1 MDGNWI
7 KNKETVTEKDIEAA
21 QKARK
26 IEKKKIKSGW
36 RWVNILPSLKIL
48 VPHEG
53 VKPTE
58 QGQYMIDIMKE
69 KFNLK

>member
-1 MDGNWI
+1 MDENWI

-48 VPHEG
+48 VPHECG
-53 VKPTE
+53 KPTE